1 MRADSYLL
9 FGRLPILNFNS
20 HHDTPAKDSIPSI
33 PCAKGCSGNVLSA
46 ADVIEIRVIRRE
58 WPVIRKARASYWEI
72 PNDSRAGTA
81 PLVIAAPCAGAAKRR
96 LGLVV
101 ICENVNVRSSY
112 VCGQVHCVGAPQ
124 LHDALRPH
132 ARPSRDGAQPDGDDE
147 PRRDDEPRPNDDA
160 PAKDASVLV
169 PS

>member
-1 MRADSYLL
+1 ML
-9 FGRLPILNFNS
+9 ILEQN
-20 HHDTPAKDSIPSI
+20 IPFHLWSPQSAQHARHRI
-33 PCAKGCSGNVLSA
+33 PVM
-46 ADVIEIRVIRRE
+46 IRRK
-58 WPVIRKARASYWEI
+58 WPVIREARASYWEI
-72 PNDSRAGTA
+72 PNNSQAGTA
-81 PLVIAAPCAGAAKRR
+81 PIVIAAPCAGAAKRR

-132 ARPSRDGAQPDGDDE
+132 ARPSRDGAQLDGDDE
-147 PRRDDEPRPNDDA
+147 PRLSDDA
-160 PAKDASVLV
+160 PAKDASVLA